1 MLDDTVIKGQPQNKG
16 GNNTN
21 RTLNMPSTRTTHS
34 SHLPHPYPQ
43 PLTMYEYDDLTKNF
57 DDAHEFLNA
66 VDEKLKGDVDFLD
79 HVLRTT
85 RQMEDALANQR
96 QVATNIFNRLV
107 RHGFEQETRD
117 LVHRLRRKR
126 THPPNPV
133 PKVVRIQTPR
143 PQDSRIAR
151 KTIPKPQTIS
161 TIPFPTRQDSL
172 SDYHTPPQNPL
183 GSLHNP
189 ILVDDDEEIPDDE
202 ELKVYWS
209 CRNRRPTPAFHLT
222 KESRRLGN
230 RKLKA
235 P

>member
-1 MLDDTVIKGQPQNKG
+1 
-16 GNNTN
+16 
-21 RTLNMPSTRTTHS
+21 MPSTRTTCF
-34 SHLPHPYPQ
+34 SHPPLPYPQ
-43 PLTMYEYDDLTKNF
+43 PLTMYEYDDLTKTF
-57 DDAHEFLNA
+57 DDAHEFLNV

-96 QVATNIFNRLV
+96 QVANNIFNRLV
-107 RHGFEQETRD
+107 RYGFEQETQD
-117 LVHRLRRKR
+117 VIHRLRRKR
-126 THPPNPV
+126 AHQPPHPNPI
-133 PKVVRIQTPR
+133 PKVVRIKTP
-143 PQDSRIAR
+143 PFPDSRIAR
-151 KTIPKPQTIS
+151 KTVPKIQTIS

-172 SDYHTPPQNPL
+172 SDYHTPPQSPL
-183 GSLHNP
+183 GSYHNP
-189 ILVDDDEEIPDDE
+189 ILVDDDEEISDNE

-209 CRNRRPTPAFHLT
+209 CQNRPPTPAFHLT